1 MQEITSNRMVL
12 NNYKYIYI
20 YIYILNKYL
29 SYSPGVDW
37 AQPGVVLQG
46 LACSCGQMVGGADG
60 ISKSLQVRW
69 VTLAWQLLVATRTH
83 GLSLQLGLPHKM
95 AALYQE

>member
-12 NNYKYIYI
+12 NNYKYI